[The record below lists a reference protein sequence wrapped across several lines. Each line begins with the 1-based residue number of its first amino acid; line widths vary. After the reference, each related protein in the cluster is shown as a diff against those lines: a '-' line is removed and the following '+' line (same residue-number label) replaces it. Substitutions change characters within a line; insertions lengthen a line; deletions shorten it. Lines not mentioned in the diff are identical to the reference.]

1 MAEIKIEKKSSPIWP
16 WILLIILI
24 VAGLI
29 WYFSNNGDDMNTRDD
44 QEQYE
49 DTLQYENDLNDNDNI
64 DR

>member
-1 MAEIKIEKKSSPIWP
+1 MAEINIEKKSSPIWP

-29 WYFSNNGDDMNTRDD
+29 WYFSEEGDNMDSINN

-49 DTLQYENDLNDNDNI
+49 DTLHYQNDLNDENRINQ
-64 DR
+64 